1 MPHPPLT
8 DGPPPALLRL
18 ARSIAA
24 QHPGWSVRVNTD
36 AIASRRWSADTQV
49 PLTRQEITLGFQSSL
64 HASTSE
70 QLLGVL
76 AWEIDYRNRRLV

>member
-8 DGPPPALLRL
+8 DGPPPGLLYL

-24 QHPGWSVRVNTD
+24 QHPGWSVRVNID

-64 HASTSE
+64 HAGTSE
-70 QLLGVL
+70 QLLGALV
-76 AWEIDYRNRRLV
+76 WETDYRNRRLV

>member
-24 QHPGWSVRVNTD
+24 QHPGWSVRINTD

-49 PLTRQEITLGFQSSL
+49 PLTRKEITLGFQNSL

-70 QLLGVL
+70 QLLGAL
-76 AWEIDYRNRRLV
+76 AWETDYRNRRLV

>member
-36 AIASRRWSADTQV
+36 AIASRRWSADAQT
-49 PLTRQEITLGFQSSL
+49 PLTQQEITLGFQGSL
-64 HASTSE
+64 HASTGE
-70 QLLGVL
+70 QRLNALT
-76 AWEIDYRNRRLV
+76 WESDYRNRRLV